1 MSWNI
6 KSFDAVNQD
15 PGLGEDMVVEN
26 RDDIVKHLQHLI
38 LGDNFREVLKEY
50 GSDGLLTTVGRHPD
64 IHPTE
69 NFPMYY
75 SPITGQHPDVHPTD
89 IKEDRVLNRWAI
101 EARLNFIKWSQEK
114 RGETIEIQRRMPQF
128 VGNVCVVQFIPNS
141 SHIAVTHGMTLA
153 EHQGE
158 FEDHPYHQ
166 QILEE
171 CDKINNEVNKLTK
184 RLRSPIDEKSEAKAS

>member
-26 RDDIVKHLQHLI
+26 RDDIVKHLQRLI

-50 GSDGLLTTVGRHPD
+50 GSDGLLTNIGRHSD
-64 IHPTE
+64 VHPTE
-69 NFPMYY
+69 NFSMYY
-75 SPITGQHPDVHPTD
+75 SPIESTF
-89 IKEDRVLNRWAI
+89 IKEDRVLNKWAI

-158 FEDHPYHQ
+158 FEEHPYHQ
-166 QILEE
+166 KIIEE
-171 CDKINNEVNKLTK
+171 CDKITDEVNKLTK
-184 RLRSPIDEKSEAKAS
+184 QIRRPIDEKSEAKAS